1 MAEAPTPPSDEES
14 RKKTLGHLEYFE
26 REKLIQAGKFIAEHG
41 AGEIA
46 DGDVIVTHGVSHHV
60 VEILLAAFDAGK
72 TFRVVVVDSRPKLE
86 GRETLKRLLGR
97 GIPCAYTTL
106 AGLGYVLRKGGATK
120 TLVGAAA
127 VLANGAVVSRVGTAV
142 VAAASTHR
150 GVPVLVAAE
159 TCKFHERV
167 QVDAIASNELGNQA
181 EIVDVGSG
189 SGGSGGNG
197 GGGGGWRGGGVAG
210 FAAAR
215 VGGRGTAERSQLALR
230 RDARGVREEHRVRE
244 RSGRPCGRPVVLAV
258 TDAASAPSCSLSSAT
273 SY

>member
-46 DGDVIVTHGVSHHV
+46 DGDVIVTHGASHHV

-142 VAAASTHR
+142 VAARVDAPRRSGARRR
-150 GVPVLVAAE
+150 GD
-159 TCKFHERV
+159 V
-167 QVDAIASNELGNQA
+167 QVPRESASGRDREQRA
-181 EIVDVGSG
+181 REP
-189 SGGSGGNG
+189 GGDRRRRERERRERRE
-197 GGGGGWRGGGVAG
+197 RGGRWGREGRGVAG

>member
-72 TFRVVVVDSRPKLE
+72 TFRVVVVDYRPKLE

-167 QVDAIASNELGNQA
+167 QVDAIASHELGNPA

-197 GGGGGWRGGGVAG
+197 GGGGGWRGGGSPDSPL
-210 FAAAR
+210 
-215 VGGRGTAERSQLALR
+215 RGWEDAERLSVLNLLYDVTPAECVKNIVCESGLVAPADVPSFLR
-230 RDARGVREEHRVRE
+230 
-244 RSGRPCGRPVVLAV
+244 
-258 TDAASAPSCSLSSAT
+258 
-273 SY
+273 